1 MPDVKCAAFPSLG
14 ASSVHNCLCLSH
26 PDRQNVDL
34 LCILFHHSCWFGFNW
49 PFLSC
54 CFFFPHSVSPLPFPL
69 SFILFYLCPSFS
81 PCFPCCLLS
90 NLSLF
95 LFMALCLCRVLGMN
109 GIASI
114 WKCSGDDIEHMWPW
128 LTGQALCGDH
138 TVSLVAGRRNKKG
151 MYNYFKQGRHCERR
165 ERSGDGVGCIVSC
178 RSWVCVFVCV
188 RTTYL
193 VTSQQSFQL
202 NGSRK
207 AR

>member
-1 MPDVKCAAFPSLG
+1 MLNVLLSQVWVLLQFITVSVYLTQTGKTWTCYVFFSITLAGLVLIG
-14 ASSVHNCLCLSH
+14 RSSAV
-26 PDRQNVDL
+26 V
-34 LCILFHHSCWFGFNW
+34 
-49 PFLSC
+49 
-54 CFFFPHSVSPLPFPL
+54 FFPHSVSPLSFPL

-81 PCFPCCLLS
+81 LCFPCCLLS